1 MSSLTLI
8 TGTIDEAEDPFLR
21 LNLSEL
27 YYEKW
32 EEDEDNHGNVLISR
46 EPVPIRFYGMDKF
59 KITQFLG
66 SGKTLIGIHIL
77 AQKIF
82 YGGRVC
88 ANLGL
93 VWDNEGK
100 PKDEWISSIQT
111 LDDFRKLEHCTALLD
126 DIKGTVAKWNVK
138 ESDIVSEVANAGRKL
153 GIDLIVTAQREKM
166 IPPELR
172 DIATELIVPIIR
184 VRDMTRE
191 TPDNTGYPMEIVCL
205 HFDGSKTFK
214 FMSEPIIGLES
225 LFAAYSTTQRAVA
238 LRLGEGSARPNQ
250 AGYALEA
257 KAFEFLNDQI
267 GGMNWQHLNGKSV
280 FDIVSDTHAIDVVGT
295 DPDGYLY
302 LDHKDLL
309 KHIRTAKRKCQ
320 KPYLMFETAGEWR
333 FVGINHNLNEFVEG
347 KKVNPDKIYKN
358 RIRTIEKI

>member
-8 TGTIDEAEDPFLR
+8 TGTIDEAEDPFYR
-21 LNLSEL
+21 LNIPEL

-32 EEDEDNHGNVLISR
+32 EEDEDEPGTLIISR
-46 EPVPIRFYGMDKF
+46 EPVPIRFYGQDKF

-66 SGKTLIGIHIL
+66 SGKTLIAMHIL
-77 AQKIF
+77 SEKVF

-100 PKDEWISSIQT
+100 KKDEWISSIQT
-111 LDDFRKLEHCTALLD
+111 LEDFKTLEHCTAVLD

-138 ESDIVSEVANAGRKL
+138 ESDVVSEVANAGRKMGL
-153 GIDLIVTAQREKM
+153 DLIVTAQREKM

-172 DIATELIVPIIR
+172 DIATEWIVPIIR
-184 VRDMTRE
+184 VRDFTRP
-191 TPDNTGYPMEIVCL
+191 TPDNTGYPIEMICL

-214 FMSEPIIGLES
+214 YMSEPIIGLEP
-225 LFAAYSTTQRAVA
+225 LFEAYSTTQRAIA
-238 LRLGEGSARPNQ
+238 LRAGDGGARPNQ
-250 AGYALEA
+250 PGYALEA
-257 KAFEFLNDQI
+257 KAFEFLKANIPDPT
-267 GGMNWQHLNGKSV
+267 WQHLNGKNV
-280 FDIVSDTHAIDVVGT
+280 FDIVSDTRAIDVTGT

-309 KHIRTAKRKCQ
+309 KHIRTAERICK
-320 KPYLMFETAGEWR
+320 KPYLMFQAAGEWR
-333 FVGINHNLNEFVEG
+333 FVGINHNLNEFVSG

-358 RIRTIEKI
+358 RIRTVQKI